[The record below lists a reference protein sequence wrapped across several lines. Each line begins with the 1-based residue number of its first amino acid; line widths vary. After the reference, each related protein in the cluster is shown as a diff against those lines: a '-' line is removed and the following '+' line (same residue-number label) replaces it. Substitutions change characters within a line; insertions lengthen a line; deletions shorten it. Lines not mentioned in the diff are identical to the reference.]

1 MDGLGSQARG
11 YVVAAVL
18 GAIGGGFAVAVATDA
33 IPKLMSRMMQNMMGQ
48 MREGG
53 FDPAEM

>member
-1 MDGLGSQARG
+1 M
-11 YVVAAVL
+11 VAAVL
-18 GAIGGGFAVAVATDA
+18 GAIFGGLAVVVATDA
-33 IPKLMSRMMQNMMGQ
+33 IPRMTSHIMQNMSDI